1 VTLLVAIFCVLFGL
15 AFGSFLNVCIARL
28 PRHESIVRPAS
39 HCPACAKPIRAWDNL
54 PLLSWIILRG
64 RCRNCGWPIPWRY
77 PLVELGTAILFL
89 LAYLTFGLTLQA
101 AGMALLCF
109 TLFGLA
115 VMDAET
121 LLLPDAFTLPG
132 IVLGVIFSGLTG
144 GWRAAGWSAAYAV
157 GGAAL
162 ILLIR
167 GTYWLVRRREG
178 MGLGDAKL
186 FALIAAWLGPWQ
198 SLLVLFL
205 GVVTAAV
212 FSLLWVWLGNS
223 QQKLPRSRDPQMPL
237 AEKQDI
243 GIAEE
248 QDISHKNEPGGHI
261 SHGKEPGRHINGG
274 KEPGRRGL
282 QPSQNPG
289 IRAGALAPEV
299 EAHGPGSQQIPLG
312 SFLCAAAIYA
322 IFRGEQTLKWY
333 LQFFR

>member
-1 VTLLVAIFCVLFGL
+1 
-15 AFGSFLNVCIARL
+15 
-28 PRHESIVRPAS
+28 
-39 HCPACAKPIRAWDNL
+39 
-54 PLLSWIILRG
+54 
-64 RCRNCGWPIPWRY
+64 
-77 PLVELGTAILFL
+77 
-89 LAYLTFGLTLQA
+89 
-101 AGMALLCF
+101 
-109 TLFGLA
+109 
-115 VMDAET
+115 

-132 IVLGVIFSGLTG
+132 IVLGIIFSGLTG
-144 GWRAAGWSAAYAV
+144 GWRAAGWSAACAV

-167 GTYWLVRRREG
+167 GAYWLVRRREG

-186 FALIAAWLGPWQ
+186 FALIAAWLGPWK

-223 QQKLPRSRDPQMPL
+223 RQKLPRSRDPQMPL

-248 QDISHKNEPGGHI
+248 QDINR
-261 SHGKEPGRHINGG
+261 GKEPGRHINGE

-289 IRAGALAPEV
+289 LRAGALAPEV

>member
-54 PLLSWIILRG
+54 PLLSWIILHG

-89 LAYLTFGLTLQA
+89 LAYLTFGLTLEA
-101 AGMALLCF
+101 AGMAVLCF
-109 TLFGLA
+109 ILFGLA

-144 GWRAAGWSAAYAV
+144 GWRAAGLSAACAI
-157 GGAAL
+157 GAAAL

-167 GTYWLVRRREG
+167 GAYWMVRRREG

-212 FSLLWVWLGNS
+212 FSLLWIWLCNS
-223 QQKLPRSRDPQMPL
+223 RQKPSRGRDAQISL
-237 AEKQDI
+237 AEKQDLSTE
-243 GIAEE
+243 GE
-248 QDISHKNEPGGHI
+248 Q
-261 SHGKEPGRHINGG
+261 
-274 KEPGRRGL
+274 GRRGL
-282 QPSQNPG
+282 QPSQNPAAHVG
-289 IRAGALAPEV
+289 TLAPEV
-299 EAHGPGSQQIPLG
+299 FNPRAIQRLPLG

-322 IFRGEQTLKWY
+322 IFCGEQTLKWY
-333 LQFFR
+333 LQFFH

>member
-39 HCPACAKPIRAWDNL
+39 HCPACARPIRAWDNL
-54 PLLSWIILRG
+54 PLLSWVILRG

-89 LAYLTFGLTLQA
+89 LAYLTFGLTLEA

-132 IVLGVIFSGLTG
+132 IVLGVIFSGLIG
-144 GWRAAGWSAAYAV
+144 GWRAAGFSAACAV
-157 GGAAL
+157 GAAAL

-167 GTYWLVRRREG
+167 GAYWMVRRREG

-212 FSLLWVWLGNS
+212 FSLLWAWLGNS
-223 QQKLPRSRDPQMPL
+223 RQKHPRREDPQT
-237 AEKQDI
+237 Q
-243 GIAEE
+243 
-248 QDISHKNEPGGHI
+248 
-261 SHGKEPGRHINGG
+261 
-274 KEPGRRGL
+274 GRRGL
-282 QPSQNPG
+282 QPSQNPAV
-289 IRAGALAPEV
+289 RAGALAPEV
-299 EAHGPGSQQIPLG
+299 LIPPGIQQIPLG

-322 IFRGEQTLKWY
+322 IFCGEQTLKWY
-333 LQFFR
+333 LQFFH

>member
-1 VTLLVAIFCVLFGL
+1 MTLLVSIFCVLFGL

-54 PLLSWIILRG
+54 PLLSWIILLG

-89 LAYLTFGLTLQA
+89 LAYLTFGLTLEA

-109 TLFGLA
+109 ILFGLA

-132 IVLGVIFSGLTG
+132 IVLGIIFSGLTG
-144 GWRAAGWSAAYAV
+144 GWRAAGLSAACAV
-157 GGAAL
+157 GAAAL

-167 GTYWLVRRREG
+167 GAYWLVRRREG

-212 FSLLWVWLGNS
+212 FSLLSIWLGNS
-223 QQKLPRSRDPQMPL
+223 RQKYSLREDPQT
-237 AEKQDI
+237 Q
-243 GIAEE
+243 
-248 QDISHKNEPGGHI
+248 
-261 SHGKEPGRHINGG
+261 
-274 KEPGRRGL
+274 GRRGL
-282 QPSQNPG
+282 QPSQNPAA
-289 IRAGALAPEV
+289 RAGALATEV
-299 EAHGPGSQQIPLG
+299 STHPSSNSPGIQQIPLG

-322 IFRGEQTLKWY
+322 IFCGEQTLKWY
-333 LQFFR
+333 LQFFH

>member
-1 VTLLVAIFCVLFGL
+1 MTLLVAIFCVLFGL

-39 HCPACAKPIRAWDNL
+39 HCPACAKPIRAVDNL
-54 PLLSWIILRG
+54 PLLSWIILRR

-89 LAYLTFGLTLQA
+89 LAYLTFGLTLEA
-101 AGMALLCF
+101 VGMALLCF
-109 TLFGLA
+109 ILFGLA

-121 LLLPDAFTLPG
+121 MLLPDAFTLPG
-132 IVLGVIFSGLTG
+132 ILIGVIFSGLTG
-144 GWRAAGWSAAYAV
+144 GWRAAGLSAACAV
-157 GGAAL
+157 GAAAL

-167 GTYWLVRRREG
+167 GAYWMVRRREG

-186 FALIAAWLGPWQ
+186 FALIAAWLGAWQ

-223 QQKLPRSRDPQMPL
+223 RQTFPRGQDPQIPL
-237 AEKQDI
+237 EKKQGLSTEGD
-243 GIAEE
+243 
-248 QDISHKNEPGGHI
+248 Q
-261 SHGKEPGRHINGG
+261 
-274 KEPGRRGL
+274 GRRGL
-282 QPSQNPG
+282 QPSQNPAA
-289 IRAGALAPEV
+289 RAGALAPEV
-299 EAHGPGSQQIPLG
+299 FKSPGIQQIPLG

-333 LQFFR
+333 LQFFH